1 MDLRK
6 PIDVVAGTVEL
17 LDVETQINQLLPV
30 MTVGKATEKRG
41 LLVRT
46 EAMSRRWAIR
56 LWSQVRVK
64 GVRDGAE
71 ARLPKWQGRWVQK
84 AAGEEQEDKNWL
96 MMSVKS
102 TWDLSARVWT
112 ATL

>member
-1 MDLRK
+1 MFRYSAIALNMDLRK

-46 EAMSRRWAIR
+46 EAM
-56 LWSQVRVK
+56 
-64 GVRDGAE
+64 
-71 ARLPKWQGRWVQK
+71 
-84 AAGEEQEDKNWL
+84 
-96 MMSVKS
+96 
-102 TWDLSARVWT
+102 
-112 ATL
+112 